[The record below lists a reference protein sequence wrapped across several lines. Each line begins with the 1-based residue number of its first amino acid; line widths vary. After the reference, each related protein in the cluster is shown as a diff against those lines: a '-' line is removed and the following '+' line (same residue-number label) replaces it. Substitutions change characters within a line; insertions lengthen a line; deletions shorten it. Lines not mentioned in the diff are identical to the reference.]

1 VNAVAA
7 PLAAGAHQTGESGI
21 FWFLAIVSVAAALG
35 MIFMRKVVYS
45 ALLLAVVMLSLAVF
59 YAVNEAPFLAFV
71 QVIVY
76 TGAVLMLFLFVIMV
90 VGVSSTESMVE
101 TIKGQRVAA
110 AIAGIGFAVLLMLG
124 IGNATLPQSKGL
136 ASANSD
142 GGNVMGLA
150 RLLFGNNVST
160 GNRANN
166 NIASYIFAFEVT
178 SALLITAAL
187 GAMVLAHRERLKA
200 KPTQRELSVA
210 RIKAGGAHVSPLP
223 PPGTYARHNAVDM
236 PALLPDGSV
245 SELSVSPVIAR
256 RRGGSHEDL
265 HGEGPESALRHGTA
279 TVKAVLEGQVE
290 GQVEVEE
297 TEPEPPRAEEEN
309 K

>member
-1 VNAVAA
+1 MNPA
-7 PLAAGAHQTGESGI
+7 LAAGAHQTGESGI

-124 IGNATLPQSKGL
+124 IGNAALPTSKGL
-136 ASANSD
+136 TNANAD

-150 RLLFGNNVST
+150 RLLFGDNT
-160 GNRANN
+160 RPGNG
-166 NIASYIFAFEVT
+166 IGSYIFAFEVT

-187 GAMVLAHRERLKA
+187 GAMVLAHRERLTP
-200 KPTQRELSVA
+200 KPTQRQLSEA
-210 RIKAGGAHVSPLP
+210 RIRSDQVTPLP

-236 PALLPDGSV
+236 PALLPDGTV

-256 RRGGSHEDL
+256 RRGGSHDDL
-265 HGEGPESALRHGTA
+265 HGEGPEAAVRREAA
-279 TVKAVLEGQVE
+279 TLKAVLKGQTEGQVE
-290 GQVEVEE
+290 LGSEDSEE
-297 TEPEPPRAEEEN
+297 KE
-309 K
+309 

>member
-1 VNAVAA
+1 MNVV
-7 PLAAGAHQTGESGI
+7 AAGAHQTGESGI
-21 FWFLAIVSVAAALG
+21 FWVLAIVSVAAALS

-110 AIAGIGFAVLLMLG
+110 AIAGIGFGVLLMLG
-124 IGNATLPQSKGL
+124 IGNATLPRSEGL
-136 ASANSD
+136 AKANSD

-150 RLLFGNNVST
+150 KLLFGTNT
-160 GNRANN
+160 GRG
-166 NIASYIFAFEVT
+166 IQGYIFAFEVT

-187 GAMVLAHRERLKA
+187 GAMVLAHRERLKP
-200 KPTQRELSVA
+200 KPTQRELSQA
-210 RIKAGGAHVSPLP
+210 RIKSDQVSPLP

-256 RRGGSHEDL
+256 RRGGSHDDL

-290 GQVEVEE
+290 GQVEVEK
-297 TEPEPPRAEEEN
+297 TEDEASPAEEE

>member
-1 VNAVAA
+1 LV
-7 PLAAGAHQTGESGI
+7 AAGAHQTGESGI
-21 FWFLAIVSVAAALG
+21 FWFLAIVSVAAALS

-59 YAVNEAPFLAFV
+59 YAVNDAPFLAFV

-110 AIAGIGFAVLLMLG
+110 AVAGIGFGVLLILG
-124 IGNATLPQSKGL
+124 IGSATLPSVAGL
-136 ASANSD
+136 AKANAN
-142 GGNVMGLA
+142 GGNVVGLA
-150 RLLFGNNVST
+150 RLLFGDNTNNSSTADPTRPHNNV
-160 GNRANN
+160 G
-166 NIASYIFAFEVT
+166 SYIFAFELT

-187 GAMVLAHRERLKA
+187 GAMVLAHRERIKP
-200 KPTQRELSVA
+200 KPTQRELSEA
-210 RIKAGGAHVSPLP
+210 RIKSGGHVSPLP
-223 PPGTYARHNAVDM
+223 PPGTYARHNSVDM
-236 PALLPDGSV
+236 PALLPDGTV

-265 HGEGPESALRHGTA
+265 HGEGPESAVRHGTA
-279 TVKAVLEGQVE
+279 TVKAVLKGRTE
-290 GQVEVEE
+290 GQVEVESRE
-297 TEPEPPRAEEEN
+297 ADEEE
-309 K
+309 KK

>member
-1 VNAVAA
+1 MNPV
-7 PLAAGAHQTGESGI
+7 LAAGAHQTGESGI

-110 AIAGIGFAVLLMLG
+110 AIAGIGFAVLVMLG
-124 IGNATLPQSKGL
+124 IGNAVLPTSKGL
-136 ASANSD
+136 SSANAD

-150 RLLFGNNVST
+150 RLLFGSNSRP
-160 GNRANN
+160 GNTMG
-166 NIASYIFAFEVT
+166 SYIFAFEVT

-187 GAMVLAHRERLKA
+187 GAMVLAHRERLTP
-200 KPTQRELSVA
+200 KPTQRQLSEA
-210 RIKAGGAHVSPLP
+210 RIRSDQVTPLP

-236 PALLPDGSV
+236 PALLPDGTV
-245 SELSVSPVIAR
+245 SELSVSSVIAR

-265 HGEGPESALRHGTA
+265 HGEGPEAAVRREAA
-279 TVKAVLEGQVE
+279 TLKAVLRGQTEGQVE
-290 GQVEVEE
+290 LDAEDREE
-297 TEPEPPRAEEEN
+297 KE
-309 K
+309 

>member
-1 VNAVAA
+1 MNPVM
-7 PLAAGAHQTGESGI
+7 AAGAHQTGESGI

-124 IGNATLPQSKGL
+124 IGNAALPTSKGL
-136 ASANSD
+136 NTANAN

-150 RLLFGNNVST
+150 RLLFGSNTDRPGNNT
-160 GNRANN
+160 MG
-166 NIASYIFAFEVT
+166 SYIFAFEVT

-187 GAMVLAHRERLKA
+187 GAMVLAHRERLTP
-200 KPTQRELSVA
+200 KPTQRQLSEA
-210 RIKAGGAHVSPLP
+210 RIRSNQVTPLP

-236 PALLPDGSV
+236 PALLPDGTV
-245 SELSVSPVIAR
+245 SELSVSSVIAR

-265 HGEGPESALRHGTA
+265 HGEGPEAAVRREAA
-279 TVKAVLEGQVE
+279 TLKAVLRGQTEGQVE
-290 GQVEVEE
+290 LDADREE
-297 TEPEPPRAEEEN
+297 KE
-309 K
+309 